1 MKKILILSLII
12 ALVFTLA
19 GCGGV
24 KQNIEKKVGEK
35 ITETIIE
42 KAVGDEN
49 TQVDIDGDTI
59 TIKGADGGE
68 VSLGGTEWPAV
79 DGLPEFKG
87 GNIISAAKDGE
98 GNVMILLEKVDENDY
113 RNYVEDINKDFTE
126 DVVQMEA
133 DEYFLFE
140 AKNSKG
146 YKAVVQYFREDKSL
160 TIIGN
165 KESQ

>member
-1 MKKILILSLII
+1 MGAGDPGTPHQA
-12 ALVFTLA
+12 ALTDF
-19 GCGGV
+19 
-24 KQNIEKKVGEK
+24 KEREREEWENEKN
-35 ITETIIE
+35 TETIIE

-87 GNIISAAKDGE
+87 GEIISAAKDNE
-98 GNVMILLEKVDENDY
+98 GNVMIIMEDVEENDY
-113 RNYVEDINKDFTE
+113 QSYLEKISKDFTE